1 MKTVNYVIAK
11 DELDAIVDEFGV
23 LGYREYLNEEIPMK
37 ISNNDFEYEVDEVI
51 ESENGFYIIKY
62 NIYE

>member
-11 DELDAIVDEFGV
+11 DELDAIVDEFGL

-51 ESENGFYIIKY
+51 DSENGFYIIKY
-62 NIYE
+62 NVYE

>member
-11 DELDAIVDEFGV
+11 DELDAIEDEFGS

-51 ESENGFYIIKY
+51 DSENGFYIIKY

>member
-11 DELDAIVDEFGV
+11 DELDAIEDEFGA

-51 ESENGFYIIKY
+51 DSENGFYIIKY
-62 NIYE
+62 NVYE

>member
-11 DELDAIVDEFGV
+11 DELDAIVDEFGL

>member
-11 DELDAIVDEFGV
+11 DELDAIEDEFGP
-23 LGYREYLNEEIPMK
+23 LGYREYLNVVIPMK
-37 ISNNDFEYEVDEVI
+37 ISNNNFEYEVDEVI
-51 ESENGFYIIKY
+51 DSENGFYIIKY

>member
-11 DELDAIVDEFGV
+11 DELDAIVDEFGL

-51 ESENGFYIIKY
+51 KSENGFYIIKY

>member
-11 DELDAIVDEFGV
+11 DELDAIVDEFGL

-37 ISNNDFEYEVDEVI
+37 ISNNDYEYEVDEVI

-62 NIYE
+62 NVYE

>member
-11 DELDAIVDEFGV
+11 DELDAIEDEFGP

-37 ISNNDFEYEVDEVI
+37 ISNNNFEYKVDEVI
-51 ESENGFYIIKY
+51 DSENGFYIIKY

>member
-11 DELDAIVDEFGV
+11 DELDAIEDEFGP
-23 LGYREYLNEEIPMK
+23 LGYREYLNGEIPMK
-37 ISNNDFEYEVDEVI
+37 ISNNNFEYEVDEVI
-51 ESENGFYIIKY
+51 DSENGFYIIKY